1 MVTRKPRGSYAKGTA
16 KREEII
22 ERAVEAFGRTG
33 YHATSMR
40 EIAAAC
46 NLSQAGLLHHF
57 PNKESLLLAIV
68 DMRENRQ
75 FDTLPI
81 EQLSPKAS
89 KERYLKQVE
98 VNQQQQGL
106 TRLWANLVGEATDPS
121 HPTHE
126 YFKDRYIR
134 SRKNFEDVLAQM
146 NGRKKPNREDKLKA
160 QIFIAMWDGLQNQ
173 WLIDENF
180 DMKPAFR
187 YALDMFGNYSE
198 SDYEPEQQ
206 TVKQKV

>member
-1 MVTRKPRGSYAKGTA
+1 MVTRKPRGPYAKGTA
-16 KREEII
+16 KREEILD
-22 ERAVEAFGRTG
+22 RAVEAFGKTG

-75 FDTLPI
+75 FDSRPV
-81 EQLSPKAS
+81 EQLPPQGST
-89 KERYLKQVE
+89 ERYLRQVA
-98 VNQQQQGL
+98 VNQEQESL

-126 YFKDRYIR
+126 YFKQRYR
-134 SRKNFEDVLAQM
+134 KSRANFENVLAQM
-146 NGRKKPNREDKLKA
+146 HNRETPNREDKLKA
-160 QIFIAMWDGLQNQ
+160 QLFIAMWDGLQNQ

-180 DMKPAFR
+180 DMKPAFA
-187 YALDMFGNYSE
+187 YALEMFEKYSNE
-198 SDYEPEQQ
+198 ITS
-206 TVKQKV
+206 K

>member
-1 MVTRKPRGSYAKGTA
+1 MVTRKPRGPYAKGTA
-16 KREEII
+16 KREEIL

-68 DMRENRQ
+68 DMRESRQ
-75 FDTLPI
+75 FDSRPV
-81 EQLSPKAS
+81 EQLPPQGST
-89 KERYLKQVE
+89 ERYLRQVE
-98 VNQQQQGL
+98 VNQEQESL

-126 YFKDRYIR
+126 YFKQRYR
-134 SRKNFEDVLAQM
+134 NSRANFENVLAQM
-146 NGRKKPNREDKLKA
+146 HNRETPNSEDKLKA
-160 QIFIAMWDGLQNQ
+160 QLFIAMWDGLQNQ
-173 WLIDENF
+173 WLIDEDF
-180 DMKPAFR
+180 DMKPAFV
-187 YALDMFGNYSE
+187 YALEMFSKYSKDVT
-198 SDYEPEQQ
+198 S
-206 TVKQKV
+206 K